1 MHIHVGALTIAKPV
15 IRGVIAGRTLPPTAL
30 VHIGTILSDG
40 VRTAGLAILV
50 DAFHWALGAAGG
62 QLQAVH
68 PAVGFGVR
76 TLRRLEGRP
85 RLFYGNLVRR
95 PAGLLVV

>member
-1 MHIHVGALTIAKPV
+1 MV
-15 IRGVIAGRTLPPTAL
+15 AGRTLPPTAL

-40 VRTAGLAILV
+40 VRTAGLAVLV

-68 PAVGFGVR
+68 PAVGFGVGA
-76 TLRRLEGRP
+76 LCRLKGHP
-85 RLFYGNLVRR
+85 GLFLWQS
-95 PAGLLVV
+95 AKHAL